1 MFFVFFTNVEN
12 VKKSVLEAL
21 IICFENFIP
30 TIFPFM
36 IISLF
41 FLYLS
46 GFSAHNLGVA
56 SRIFDILGICK
67 RYVFHI
73 FIGSLCGFVTG
84 AKAIC
89 EDYAE
94 NDVEKEDF
102 SNSVI
107 LSSNAGIG
115 FVVGFIGVKL
125 WGSFYYGIFLFAV
138 QIIVAL
144 ILNMLILRHSKGEEK
159 FDSSASEK
167 TVFDSLTTAI
177 STSGFSIITIC
188 AFVVFFSTLI
198 NVTAS
203 FFGISKSSPLFS
215 FIFILIEFCQG
226 SVYAVSY
233 DAILVCAFFTGFVIG
248 FGGIC
253 VHFQIFSVC
262 SGFPLKKMQF
272 FTFKLLQGIIC
283 GIISLGYVYIA
294 NLEPMRDVFLRES
307 TIYTHFIAV
316 PFSLLVLP
324 LLCKKIF
331 SKKKF

>member
-1 MFFVFFTNVEN
+1 MRVPIITNKLRNILMIFSGFIVFFIFFTNVEN

-41 FLYLS
+41 FLHLS
-46 GFSAHNLGVA
+46 GVSAHNLGVA

-67 RYVFHI
+67 RYMFHI

-177 STSGFSIITIC
+177 STSGFSIIIC
-188 AFVVFFSTLI
+188 
-198 NVTAS
+198 
-203 FFGISKSSPLFS
+203 
-215 FIFILIEFCQG
+215 
-226 SVYAVSY
+226 SVLA
-233 DAILVCAFFTGFVIG
+233 
-248 FGGIC
+248 
-253 VHFQIFSVC
+253 
-262 SGFPLKKMQF
+262 
-272 FTFKLLQGIIC
+272 
-283 GIISLGYVYIA
+283 
-294 NLEPMRDVFLRES
+294 
-307 TIYTHFIAV
+307 
-316 PFSLLVLP
+316 SLLGAIVFP
-324 LLCKKIF
+324 VKEDNNE
-331 SKKKF
+331 